1 MGITMLTFVT
11 WLGYIPAMST
21 VVRTIRISAK
31 GIAGTGGKMD
41 RVHQISRA
49 MNTGIKQKRK
59 GKNDGN
65 RDICKALSMRD
76 P

>member
-1 MGITMLTFVT
+1 MRINNKRQFYDMAK
-11 WLGYIPAMST
+11 LGT
-21 VVRTIRISAK
+21 VGNTPMC
-31 GIAGTGGKMD
+31 GGKMD
-41 RVHQISRA
+41 RAHLISRA

-65 RDICKALSMRD
+65 WDICKALSRRD